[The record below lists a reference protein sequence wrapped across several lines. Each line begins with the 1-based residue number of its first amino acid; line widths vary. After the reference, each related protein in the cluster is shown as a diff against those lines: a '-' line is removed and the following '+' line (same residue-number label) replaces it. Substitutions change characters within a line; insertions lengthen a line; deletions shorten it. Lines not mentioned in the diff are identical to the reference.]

1 MWRAVGAS
9 YGVVASLGGKA
20 IKFIEMHRPN
30 MDAAVAFETRVAA
43 SVPAAAGTC
52 WYDKATKGLW
62 IQAADREW
70 IVVLRVQVANRA
82 VRTAS
87 EFADG
92 QRVRPLQPFRF
103 DQNDVVDAASRSVPS
118 MSLAALDVSAVLLC
132 AAVVVVGAATCLAG
146 MFLFVVFPVGGTPLK
161 RVPGPP
167 STSFLLG
174 NMYVRRV
181 VLPQAISCVCTGVK
195 SLIESATSPTRSSLT
210 LNNVGLTAFG
220 YDFQSNPDAIVAFDE
235 LQAMPNKLLLACSMC
250 IPGFSWLPFPSFRRR
265 HHARAKL
272 LCIMQDIID
281 RKLATG
287 PTTSTSTTPRDLLDR
302 MLEAGTS
309 THDAVVHTLTVM
321 FAGHDT
327 TTAALCWTFYRLA
340 CEPSKAALARRE
352 CLHLLDVHG
361 SFDQWQALHD
371 LTYTTAFIQETL
383 RLHPPV
389 PFIGRRMARDDVHV
403 PKSDGSSVFVSKG
416 TSVCVVHAAMQRD
429 PTYWAHPNDFVPER
443 FVPGTCAYAADLGLR
458 HGRGHAV
465 HYMPFSAGSKNCIGQ
480 RFAMAELQVVVA
492 TLLTKYEFTLA
503 PDADHTNLFNGISV
517 QPTRLTMAMMPLRA
531 SPPSGL

>member
-1 MWRAVGAS
+1 
-9 YGVVASLGGKA
+9 
-20 IKFIEMHRPN
+20 
-30 MDAAVAFETRVAA
+30 
-43 SVPAAAGTC
+43 
-52 WYDKATKGLW
+52 
-62 IQAADREW
+62 
-70 IVVLRVQVANRA
+70 
-82 VRTAS
+82 
-87 EFADG
+87 
-92 QRVRPLQPFRF
+92 
-103 DQNDVVDAASRSVPS
+103 

-174 NMYVRRV
+174 NMREIFDRVGNFPDPFLSWMNQFGGAVHYRIACQRRLQLTDPAAV
-181 VLPQAISCVCTGVK
+181 QFVLATHASTFPRHPTLRRFFTDFLSGEGLLSSEGCHHDYHRKVLNPHFNLSQIKSSIAVFADQTLRFCASHLDDGAAVTAAGRAVNMNSFFQA
-195 SLIESATSPTRSSLT
+195 LT

-340 CEPSKAALARRE
+340 CEPSQAALARRE

-389 PFIGRRMARDDVHV
+389 PFIGRRMARDDVDV
-403 PKSDGSSVFVSKG
+403 PMSDGSSVFVSKG